1 MRGAEI
7 LIYPALCIRPL
18 ARRSTSISIFCG
30 PEIDA
35 VAGGEILVI
44 LMRMA
49 GVRGV
54 KYLVPVRG
62 GIPMRMAKS
71 VGTAS
76 GSRPFATIPMYAAE
90 MGLQNRC

>member
-1 MRGAEI
+1 M
-7 LIYPALCIRPL
+7 
-18 ARRSTSISIFCG
+18 
-30 PEIDA
+30 
-35 VAGGEILVI
+35 VI

-71 VGTAS
+71 AGTAS

-90 MGLQNRC
+90 MGLQSRC

>member
-1 MRGAEI
+1 M
-7 LIYPALCIRPL
+7 YPAFGKAVKPSS
-18 ARRSTSISIFCG
+18 AR
-30 PEIDA
+30 PEIGA

-62 GIPMRMAKS
+62 GHPHAHGEIGGYGFWQQAICNHPHVR
-71 VGTAS
+71 G
-76 GSRPFATIPMYAAE
+76 
-90 MGLQNRC
+90 